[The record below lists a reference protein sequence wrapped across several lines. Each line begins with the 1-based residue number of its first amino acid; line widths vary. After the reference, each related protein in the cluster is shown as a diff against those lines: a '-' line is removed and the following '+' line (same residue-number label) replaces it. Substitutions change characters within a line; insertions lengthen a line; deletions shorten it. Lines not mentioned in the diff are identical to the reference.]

1 MPEIFRFLLYK
12 NDHVSGMLLGN
23 LNILVHRAIG
33 SSQPEGP
40 QREKHVALKS
50 LDLIGQILELGF
62 HLFNAGFPTKISV
75 VDL

>member
-23 LNILVHRAIG
+23 LIILVHRAIG
-33 SSQPEGP
+33 SSQPEGT
-40 QREKHVALKS
+40 QHEKYVALKT

-62 HLFNAGFPTKISV
+62 HLLNAGFLPKISV